1 MIYRHKITGVQIETK
16 SVCSGELWEEV
27 KEQAP
32 ETKPEAAEKKPKTA
46 KKTPKK

>member
-1 MIYRHKITGVQIETK
+1 MIYRHKVTGVQIETK

-32 ETKPEAAEKKPKTA
+32 ETQPEAAEAPKKAAKKPK
-46 KKTPKK
+46 K